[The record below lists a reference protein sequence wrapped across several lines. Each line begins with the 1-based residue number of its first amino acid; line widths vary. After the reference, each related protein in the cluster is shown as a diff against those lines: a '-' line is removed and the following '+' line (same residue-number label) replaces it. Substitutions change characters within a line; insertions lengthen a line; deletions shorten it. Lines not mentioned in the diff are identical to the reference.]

1 MSIRYAVGLPNVGG
15 FGDPRLLV
23 EFAVLAE
30 ESGWDG
36 VYLWDHIL
44 YHDPA
49 WPVANPIVTAGAI
62 AAVTRRIRL
71 IVMHVMPRRRAQVVA
86 RESVTLDTLSGGR
99 LTLAAAIG
107 SMDREY
113 AGFGESPSLPA
124 RGAALDAALE
134 DLDRLWTGE
143 SVVVSRGSEPV
154 RMTPAP
160 VQRPRIPIWCGGRWP
175 NRTPLRRAARYDGAL
190 PTFVDQRQRV
200 LPVSEFAAATSF
212 IASQR
217 DGGLDGFDIAL
228 EGFSD
233 PGAAASVAAPY
244 VGSGLTWWVEALG
257 WWRTPDPADAIAH
270 ARTRITASP

>member
-1 MSIRYAVGLPNVGG
+1 MSIRYAVGIPNVGG

-23 EFAVLAE
+23 ELAVLAE

-44 YHDPA
+44 FHDPA

-62 AAVTRRIRL
+62 AAVTQRIRL
-71 IVMHVMPRRRAQVVA
+71 IVMHVLPRRRAQVVA

-107 SMDREY
+107 SMDQEY
-113 AGFGESPSLPA
+113 AGFGESPSLPR

-134 DLDRLWTGE
+134 DLDRLWTGD
-143 SVVVSRGSEPV
+143 SVMASQGSEPV
-154 RMTPAP
+154 RMTPPP

-175 NRTPLRRAARYDGAL
+175 NRAPLRRAARYDGAM
-190 PTFVDQRQRV
+190 PTFIDQRQRV

-217 DGGLDGFDIAL
+217 DRGLDGFDIAL

-233 PGAAASVAAPY
+233 PGAAAAASAPY